1 MTSLAMI
8 FGFVVLLGVG
18 FYFLDRYTE
27 RSKNRSHRHW
37 QPDVDKT
44 RAEIMKNLET
54 PPDR

>member
-18 FYFLDRYTE
+18 FYVLDRYIE
-27 RSKNRSHRHW
+27 RNKNRSHRHW